1 MRRHARRF
9 ISRHSGGV
17 LAIVAP
23 GQGAQTPGF
32 LAPWLE
38 EPRFADRLNWLSTVA
53 GIDLAHYGTEAD
65 AETIRDTAIAQ
76 PLLVAAGLL
85 TAVELFPQP
94 TDGFRR
100 TGVAA
105 GHSVGE
111 ITAAAAVGVLSAEQ
125 AMVFVRERGA
135 QMAAASAVRPTSMM
149 AVIGGDPDEV
159 QAAIAAAGL
168 TAANNNGS
176 GQVVAAGTVEQL
188 AELQANP
195 PAKARLIQLSVAGAF
210 HTVHMQ
216 PAVAHLE
223 RLSRAI
229 TTHDP
234 RTRLLSNADGQV
246 VQSGREYLA
255 RLVKQVANPVRW
267 DLCLATMAEIGVT
280 GLLELPPAGTLTGI
294 AKRNLKGIE
303 LFSLN
308 TPDQLADAQDFIA
321 RHGDAGWANPLAS
334 TPSWRM
340 LVSPIKG
347 EFTKASGIETGRVVP
362 AGTLIGTASNRRD
375 SVEIRATHDGSVT
388 EWLVEDGDP
397 VAPGQPLIRLYPATE
412 AGAQ

>member
-1 MRRHARRF
+1 M
-9 ISRHSGGV
+9 

-32 LAPWLE
+32 LAPWLA

-85 TAVELFPQP
+85 TALELFPQP
-94 TDGFRR
+94 ADGFRR
-100 TGVAA
+100 TSVAA

-168 TAANNNGS
+168 TTANNNGS

-188 AELQANP
+188 ADLQANP

-210 HTVHMQ
+210 HTVHME
-216 PAVAHLE
+216 PAVAHLA

-246 VQSGREYLA
+246 VQSGREYLT

-294 AKRNLKGIE
+294 AKRNLKGVE

-308 TPDQLADAQDFIA
+308 TPDQLPQAQEFVA
-321 RHGDAGWANPLAS
+321 RHAEAGWTNPLAS

-340 LVSPIKG
+340 LVSPVKG
-347 EFTKASGIETGRVVP
+347 EFAKASGIEAGQVLP
-362 AGTLIGTASNRRD
+362 AGTVIGTAANRRD
-375 SVEIRATHDGSVT
+375 SVEVRTTHDGTVT

-412 AGAQ
+412 AGTAQ